1 MEELNQPWRLNKF
14 LAHAGLGTRK
24 QAVDHVKKGEIKIN
38 DIVELNPFYEVKD
51 GDIVTYKGKILQPK
65 RHNVYVLINKGKSCP
80 IYRNEGQVGLSV
92 QDLIKK
98 FSDVSAK
105 PVVDFDDNMSGLM
118 VWTNDDDLVVKLSA
132 EHKLKSV
139 YEIET
144 EIGLTQE
151 DINDLQVKLSSET
164 ILVKAFGFVDTNDF
178 RRIGIEV
185 IGGKPTE
192 IAHVFY
198 NKGIK
203 LIKFDCTFFS
213 GLTKKDLKRGWSR
226 FLTEKE
232 TIFLK
237 HFS

>member
-1 MEELNQPWRLNKF
+1 
-14 LAHAGLGTRK
+14 
-24 QAVDHVKKGEIKIN
+24 
-38 DIVELNPFYEVKD
+38 
-51 GDIVTYKGKILQPK
+51 
-65 RHNVYVLINKGKSCP
+65 
-80 IYRNEGQVGLSV
+80 
-92 QDLIKK
+92 LIKK
-98 FSDVSAK
+98 FSEVSAK

-164 ILVKAFGFVDTNDF
+164 ILIKAFGFVDTNDF

>member
-1 MEELNQPWRLNKF
+1 MEELNQPLRLNKF

-24 QAVDHVKKGEIKIN
+24 QAVEYVKKGEIKIN
-38 DIVELNPFYEVKD
+38 DAVELNPFYEIKD
-51 GDIVTYKGKILQPK
+51 GDIVTHKGKILQPK
-65 RHNVYVLINKGKSCP
+65 KQNLYVLINKGKSCP
-80 IYRNEGQVGLSV
+80 IYRNEDIASPSV

-118 VWTNDDDLVVKLSA
+118 VWTNDENLVMKLSE

-144 EIGLTQE
+144 ESEISQDLLD
-151 DINDLQVKLSSET
+151 DIKSNLSSESIT
-164 ILVKAFGFVDTNDF
+164 VKAMGFVDKDDF
-178 RRIGIEV
+178 RRIGIEI
-185 IGGKPTE
+185 IGGKPSK
-192 IAHVFY
+192 IAVVFSE
-198 NKGIK
+198 KGIN
-203 LIKFDCTFFS
+203 LTKFDCTFFS